1 MSRRNI
7 GKQIRIVYSPQ
18 SEARLPNMIPQTGTE
33 VRIDFHG
40 MGTSSCN
47 NSKIMNFLMILRL
60 KTAQGCTQLGT
71 KDDFIVLVFGERP
84 GEVAATQ
91 EKLF

>member
-1 MSRRNI
+1 
-7 GKQIRIVYSPQ
+7 
-18 SEARLPNMIPQTGTE
+18 
-33 VRIDFHG
+33 
-40 MGTSSCN
+40 
-47 NSKIMNFLMILRL
+47 MNFLMILRL

-71 KDDFIVLVFGERP
+71 KDDFIVLVFGKRP